1 MQDIVYA
8 GFMRRFA
15 AVCLDQ
21 VILGFMLAC
30 FGFVLI
36 FPALLLGFFSMVSM
50 VTITLFTVG
59 LWLGGFALLFG
70 SHWLYHAGFEASSL
84 QATPGKLALGLR
96 VCDKQMQRISLRRS
110 TIRYFSSFLSGLL
123 LHMGYLIAL
132 FTERKQT
139 LHDLISETY
148 VLRVATRPVTIN
160 VVPTVPTQVAAESM
174 ARASL

>member
-21 VILGFMLAC
+21 VILGFMLATM
-30 FGFVLI
+30 GFVLI

-59 LWLGGFALLFG
+59 LWLGGFTLLFG
-70 SHWLYHAGFEASSL
+70 SHWLYHAGFEASTL

-96 VCDKQMQRISLRRS
+96 VCDKQFQRISLQRS

-123 LHMGYLIAL
+123 LHLGYLIAL

-148 VLRVATRPVTIN
+148 VLRVVSRPATIQ
-160 VVPTVPTQVAAESM
+160 VVPAVPKQVQDESM
-174 ARASL
+174 IHASV